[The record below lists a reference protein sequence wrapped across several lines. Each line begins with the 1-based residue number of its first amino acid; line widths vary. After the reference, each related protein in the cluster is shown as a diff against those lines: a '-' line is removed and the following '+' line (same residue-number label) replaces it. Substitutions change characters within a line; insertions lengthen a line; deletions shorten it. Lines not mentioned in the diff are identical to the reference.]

1 MNLLTIS
8 SLYPN
13 NRDPK
18 HGIFIETRLK
28 NLIADYDDIKATVIA
43 PVPWF
48 PFSSPRF
55 GEYAKFSG
63 VKEVWVGLEGSLS
76 VIRIETCQK

>member
-1 MNLLTIS
+1 MRKKVKGRSQLNLLTIS

-13 NRDPK
+13 NKDPK
-18 HGIFIETRLK
+18 HGIFIETRLR
-28 NLIADYDDIKATVIA
+28 NLTAEYNDVKATVIA

-55 GEYAKFSG
+55 GEYARFSG
-63 VKEVWVGLEGSLS
+63 VKS
-76 VIRIETCQK
+76 T